1 MSSVDFFYE
10 GVPIAIQCD
19 ENDKMDEIIQR
30 FCKKISKNQDEIYF
44 IYGGEII
51 KKMKHLPK

>member
-19 ENDKMDEIIQR
+19 ENDKMDEIV
-30 FCKKISKNQDEIYF
+30 KLS
-44 IYGGEII
+44 